1 MKRFRIIILL
11 FITLVA
17 SSCNEDFLDKSPYGL
32 GTFWNTAED
41 AELGINA
48 AYEPLYF
55 EESYGRGHFWLSTAG
70 DDFIVNKNKTAVINM
85 TNFTTNVNVAGYAKS
100 YWSDFY
106 KIIRRCND
114 VLKNVPEIEMN
125 QQRKDRILGEANF
138 LLGFAY
144 FQLIQK
150 YGGVPFYDYEAESNV
165 NEPRLSLEDS
175 YTRVENYLK
184 AAADLFTEWEYAGEE
199 IGRPH
204 KGSALGLL
212 AKVYAFEGKWEASKT
227 ASDQVISSQQYELL
241 PNYQDAFSTTSEN
254 ASEHLFSL
262 RCKPVRHQG
271 TITSIV
277 HLPGS
282 ITNGSGWN
290 YFAPTASLAKA
301 FEEGDTRRKATLVD
315 VNGGEFKFDG
325 TTTVLS
331 KDLVGSW
338 GTDYI
343 CVKFAHPYQEKYV
356 GWESGLDIPIL
367 RYSDVLLLNAEATI
381 MLNNG
386 GPANRDLGV
395 AEAAESF
402 NKVRVRA
409 FNGDASKAIAEPTF
423 NDLVKERRCE
433 LAFEECRHYD
443 LVRWGLAEEIYNAG
457 IDDPRGPR
465 NYKPSIHNVFP
476 LPQGEI
482 DNSNGV
488 LEQNP
493 GY

>member
-1 MKRFRIIILL
+1 MKQIKIIICV
-11 FITLVA
+11 FFAFVA
-17 SSCNEDFLDKSPYGL
+17 SSCSENFLDKTPYGL
-32 GTFWNTAED
+32 GSFWNTEED

-85 TNFTTNVNVAGYAKS
+85 TSFTTNVNVAGYSQS

-106 KIIRRCND
+106 KIIRRSND
-114 VLKNVPEIEMN
+114 VLKNVPGIEMN
-125 QQRKDRILGEANF
+125 EQLKNRILGEANF

-150 YGGVPFYDYEAESNV
+150 YGGVPFYDYEEEDNI
-165 NEPRLSLEDS
+165 NKPRLSREES

-184 AAADLFTEWEYAGEE
+184 VAVDLLSEWQYSGEE
-199 IGRPH
+199 VGRPH

-212 AKVYAFEGKWEASKT
+212 AKVYAFQGKWTECKS
-227 ASDQVISSQQYELL
+227 ASDKLINSQQYELL
-241 PNYQDAFSTTSEN
+241 PNYQDVFSIAYEKS
-254 ASEHLFSL
+254 SEHLFSL
-262 RCKPVRHQG
+262 QCKAVRHES

-290 YFAPTASLAKA
+290 YFAPTTSLAKA
-301 FEEGDTRRKATLVD
+301 YEEGDMRKDATLVSID
-315 VNGGEFKFDG
+315 GGEFTFDG
-325 TTTVLS
+325 STIELS
-331 KDLVGSW
+331 KDIVGSW

-343 CVKFAHPYQEKYV
+343 CVKFAHPYREKYV

-386 GPANRDLGV
+386 GPENRDLGV
-395 AEAAESF
+395 SEAAESF

-409 FNGDASKAIAEPTF
+409 FNGDEQKAISAPSF

-457 IDDPRGPR
+457 VDDPRGPR
-465 NYKPSIHNVFP
+465 SYNPSIHNVFP
-476 LPQGEI
+476 LPQGEL